1 MVIAARQCLCVLVY
15 VFLCARCM
23 LTVIAARLC
32 MHMLE
37 CLYKAHADSDCC
49 EVMRSC
55 FRVCV

>member
-1 MVIAARQCLCVLVY
+1 MLMVIAARLCLRVLVY

-37 CLYKAHADSDCC
+37 CVFLLVQGAC
-49 EVMRSC
+49 
-55 FRVCV
+55 